1 MAYSSSNPLA
11 LLLDNSLASGMPRVF
26 SYRSTHNSTDL
37 LATGF
42 FAACGD
48 GGRSANNVG
57 LRLADVILSRASTD
71 AVRPG
76 QVSMHSVTASTP
88 NITSTLSA
96 SAFSATMGYDCTVS
110 QSS

>member
-1 MAYSSSNPLA
+1 MTYSSSNPLT
-11 LLLDNSLASGMPRVF
+11 LVQDGFASGLPRVF
-26 SYRSTHNSTDL
+26 SYQSTHNSTDI

-57 LRLADVILSRASTD
+57 LRLADIIINRASTN

-76 QVSMHSVTASTP
+76 QVSMHSVTATTA
-88 NITSTLSA
+88 NVASTLAS
-96 SAFSATMGYDCTVS
+96 SAFSA
-110 QSS
+110 